1 MPRFLDCCNYLSR
14 TVHRTDKFAAYLN
27 VVGILPSVA
36 KEAAGKP
43 KEPAMANFNSVSMA
57 SHAHPALGKVLLA
70 TFLTASVMLVG
81 LADARSGSLDVA
93 RMHDAS
99 FRSAGIG
106 DAGEGASFRTS
117 ERGDAGEGASFRTSE
132 RGVAARASAMPEKG
146 QASVRPSA
154 VMPAKA
160 QASGRPSATAP
171 EKAKASGRPSA
182 TAPEKAKAC
191 VSPISAT
198 QAKAPSARRDPTAVV
213 GR

>member
-1 MPRFLDCCNYLSR
+1 
-14 TVHRTDKFAAYLN
+14 
-27 VVGILPSVA
+27 
-36 KEAAGKP
+36 
-43 KEPAMANFNSVSMA
+43 MANFNSVSMA

-132 RGVAARASAMPEKG
+132 RDGAGEGESFRTSERDGAGEGESLRVSDLGDAGEGA
-146 QASVRPSA
+146 VRPA
-154 VMPAKA
+154 
-160 QASGRPSATAP
+160 
-171 EKAKASGRPSA
+171 
-182 TAPEKAKAC
+182 
-191 VSPISAT
+191 
-198 QAKAPSARRDPTAVV
+198 
-213 GR
+213 